1 VAVADQP
8 EQFESRRRT
17 PRQPAD
23 WFGFYKFDDAN
34 DEPTRCC
41 RVLDISPL
49 GAGLELF
56 ATGPSED
63 LNGLITVTV
72 ELHGRTRNV
81 VVDKETQTARVGV
94 EFPILNEA
102 AKSYLR
108 RLNGVRS
115 RW

>member
-1 VAVADQP
+1 MSDQS
-8 EQFESRRRT
+8 EQFELRRRT

-23 WFGFYKFDDAN
+23 WFGFYRFDDAD

-56 ATGPSED
+56 ATAPREN

-94 EFPILNEA
+94 EFLILNEA